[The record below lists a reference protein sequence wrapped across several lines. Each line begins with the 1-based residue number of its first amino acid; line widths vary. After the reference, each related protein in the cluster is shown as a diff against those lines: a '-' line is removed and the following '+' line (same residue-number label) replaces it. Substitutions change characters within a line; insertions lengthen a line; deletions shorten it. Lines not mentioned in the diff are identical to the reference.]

1 MPKSFTLVQGLF
13 LVKST
18 SDFLF
23 LVDTRSKTPRFT
35 TNRTENSGAVET
47 EPNPGE
53 DSEGVTK
60 NPVDI
65 TDRAEFSRT
74 FNKNFPVNHEFHLDQ
89 DETTRFSGSCQTTS
103 SLMALLSLNM
113 IFIVL
118 E

>member
-1 MPKSFTLVQGLF
+1 M
-13 LVKST
+13 ST
-18 SDFLF
+18 SNLLF

-35 TNRTENSGAVET
+35 TIRTDNSGAVET

-53 DSEGVTK
+53 DSDGSANLEL

-74 FNKNFPVNHEFHLDQ
+74 FNKDFPVNHEFHLDQ
-89 DETTRFSGSCQTTS
+89 DETTRFSGSCQTSS
-103 SLMALLSLNM
+103 SLIALLSLNM